1 MPSPVRRA
9 STAAPARCL
18 RVSECVHCGNALA
31 AESRY
36 CPECGGRLGEHDSS
50 RLSLTPPSPLLAI
63 ALLVGI
69 GGIILLAGAVW
80 AWGVVALLAA
90 AVLLLFDQFADRR
103 VAARGLADLRGRVAA
118 TRESVALKSRGQ
130 MGVFRARRELAELH
144 IEKDRIF
151 RQLGEA
157 VYSEDDEGIKA
168 ARTAVDAV
176 VGRIR
181 DKEAEIETLI
191 RETEA
196 LVQRVQAP
204 IQETVKLEAPPEPAR
219 VPEPWPPP
227 DEADIP
233 EPPRP
238 SPGEP
243 TPRPEEPVPPAEPSE
258 PGITQHR
265 N

>member
-1 MPSPVRRA
+1 M
-9 STAAPARCL
+9 
-18 RVSECVHCGNALA
+18 SECAYCRSALA

-36 CPECGGRLGEHDSS
+36 CPECGGRLGENDSL
-50 RLSLTPPSPLLAI
+50 RLRPTPPSPLLAI
-63 ALLVGI
+63 AMLVGI

-80 AWGVVALLAA
+80 AWGVVALLGA
-90 AVLLLFDQFADRR
+90 AVLFLFDQFVDRR
-103 VAARGLADLRGRVAA
+103 VAARGLADLRGRLVA
-118 TRESVALKSRGQ
+118 TRESVALRSRSQ

-157 VYSEDDEGIKA
+157 VYSENEKGMKA

-191 RETEA
+191 RETEV
-196 LVQRVQAP
+196 LIQRVQAP
-204 IQETVKLEAPPEPAR
+204 VQETVKLEAPPEPAR

-227 DEADIP
+227 DEGDIP
-233 EPPRP
+233 EPPQP

-243 TPRPEEPVPPAEPSE
+243 TPGPEEPAPPVEPPA
-258 PGITQHR
+258 PGVTQHR
-265 N
+265 S

>member
-1 MPSPVRRA
+1 M
-9 STAAPARCL
+9 
-18 RVSECVHCGNALA
+18 SECAYCGSALV

-36 CPECGGRLGEHDSS
+36 CPECGGRLGENDSS

-63 ALLVGI
+63 AMLVGI

-80 AWGVVALLAA
+80 AWGAVALLGA
-90 AVLLLFDQFADRR
+90 AVLFLFDQFVDRR
-103 VAARGLADLRGRVAA
+103 VAARGLADLRGRLVA
-118 TRESVALKSRGQ
+118 TRESVALRSRGQ

-157 VYSEDDEGIKA
+157 VYSENEKGMKA
-168 ARTAVDAV
+168 ARTSVDAV

-191 RETEA
+191 RETEV
-196 LVQRVQAP
+196 LIQRVQAP
-204 IQETVKLEAPPEPAR
+204 VQETVKLEAPPEPAR

-227 DEADIP
+227 DEGDIP
-233 EPPRP
+233 EPPQP

-243 TPRPEEPVPPAEPSE
+243 TPGPEEPAPPAEPPA
-258 PGITQHR
+258 PGVTQHR
-265 N
+265 S